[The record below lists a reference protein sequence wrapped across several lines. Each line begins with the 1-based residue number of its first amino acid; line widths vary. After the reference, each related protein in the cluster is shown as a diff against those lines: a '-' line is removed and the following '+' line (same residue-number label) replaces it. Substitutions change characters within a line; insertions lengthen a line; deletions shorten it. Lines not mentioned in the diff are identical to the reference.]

1 MKEFT
6 IGINEAGQRLDKY
19 LGKLLPEASTGF
31 IYKML
36 RKKNFLLNEKKA
48 AGKELLKQGDRVKVF
63 LSRETFEKFSSGG
76 GKQPDET
83 ESSCFYSRE
92 DLKKLQ
98 LEIVYE
104 DEQILVFNKPVGMLS
119 QKAVKEDVSVNE
131 YLLGYLLYRK
141 ELTKEEL
148 KTFKPAVAN
157 RLDRNTSGLILC
169 GKTLPGLQYL
179 SKVIKNRSLEKYY
192 CCLVEGI
199 VDDAF
204 LIEGYLFKDKDK
216 NMVTVRP
223 KPDAKGESAFIKTG
237 IEPLKKYTWEKENYT
252 ELSVHLIT
260 GKSHQIRAHL
270 ASIGHPVV
278 GDFKYGDGNKCKLAG
293 KCQLKSQLLH
303 AYKLVFPETE
313 GAFSYLSG
321 KTVTAQPPG
330 HYQKTLEE
338 LQNGNLE

>member
-1 MKEFT
+1 
-6 IGINEAGQRLDKY
+6 
-19 LGKLLPEASTGF
+19 
-31 IYKML
+31 
-36 RKKNFLLNEKKA
+36 
-48 AGKELLKQGDRVKVF
+48 
-63 LSRETFEKFSSGG
+63 
-76 GKQPDET
+76 
-83 ESSCFYSRE
+83 
-92 DLKKLQ
+92 
-98 LEIVYE
+98 
-104 DEQILVFNKPVGMLS
+104 
-119 QKAVKEDVSVNE
+119 
-131 YLLGYLLYRK
+131 
-141 ELTKEEL
+141 
-148 KTFKPAVAN
+148 
-157 RLDRNTSGLILC
+157 
-169 GKTLPGLQYL
+169 
-179 SKVIKNRSLEKYY
+179 
-192 CCLVEGI
+192 
-199 VDDAF
+199 
-204 LIEGYLFKDKDK
+204 
-216 NMVTVRP
+216 MVTVRP

-330 HYQKTLEE
+330 HYQKALEE